1 MTPERLVDVPD
12 GRLWTETTGVGPN
25 VVLVH
30 PGLWDA
36 RTWDPQVP
44 VLVDA
49 GYRVTR
55 YDLRGYGRS
64 SRLTGEPYSNVRD
77 LVAVLD
83 AAGIERAVV
92 VGCSMGGEVALD
104 VTLAHPERVAGLV
117 VAASV
122 PSGFEATPEEEVW
135 WAERMAPV
143 EDAIEAGEHARAEDV
158 RLEMWA
164 PLGTEDEAGEAIRAI
179 AFDNLHELTMDE
191 SDAEALEPPAAGRL
205 DEVAVPTLVLIAEHD
220 PPFMR
225 RGGERIADGIRGAR
239 VVRLDTD
246 HVMNLRSPAA
256 FDALLLAFLADLGD
270 R

>member
-1 MTPERLVDVPD
+1 MSPERSVEVPD
-12 GRLWTETTGVGPN
+12 GRLWSETVGEGPD

-44 VLVDA
+44 VLAAA

-64 SRLTGEPYSNVRD
+64 TRLTGGAYSNVRD
-77 LVAVLD
+77 LAAVMD
-83 AAGIERAVV
+83 AAGVERAVL

-104 VTLAHPERVAGLV
+104 VALAHPDRAMGLV
-117 VAASV
+117 VAASA
-122 PSGFEATPEEEVW
+122 PSGFEMTPEEEAW
-135 WAERMAPV
+135 WDERMAPV
-143 EDAIEAGEHARAEDV
+143 ETAIAAGEHERAEDI
-158 RLEMWA
+158 RLATWA
-164 PLGTEDEAGEAIRAI
+164 PLGTEDGAGAAIRRI

-191 SDAEALEPPAAGRL
+191 SAAEQLSPPAAERL
-205 DEVAVPTLVLIAEHD
+205 HEVAVPTLVLIADHD

-225 RGGERIADGIRGAR
+225 RGGELIAQGVPGAR

-246 HVMNLRSPAA
+246 HVINLRSAEI
-256 FDALLLAFLADLGD
+256 FDELLLGFLRELG
-270 R
+270 

>member
-1 MTPERLVDVPD
+1 MSPERSVEVPD
-12 GRLWTETTGVGPN
+12 GRLWSETVGEGPD

-36 RTWDPQVP
+36 RTWDLQVP
-44 VLVDA
+44 VLTEA

-64 SRLTGEPYSNVRD
+64 SRLTGKPYSNVRD

-83 AAGIERAVV
+83 AAGIERATM

-104 VTLAHPERVAGLV
+104 VTLAHPERVAALV

-122 PSGFEATPEEEVW
+122 PSGFEATPEEEAW
-135 WAERMAPV
+135 WADRMGPV
-143 EDAIEAGEHARAEDV
+143 EAAIEAGEHERAEDL
-158 RLEMWA
+158 RLEVWA
-164 PLGTEDEAGEAIRAI
+164 PLGADDPAGAAIRRI
-179 AFDNLHELTMDE
+179 AFDNLHELEMDE
-191 SDAEALEPPAAGRL
+191 SAAEVLDPPAARRL

-225 RGGERIADGIRGAR
+225 RGGELIARGVPGAR
-239 VVRLDTD
+239 VARLDTD
-246 HVMNLRSPAA
+246 HVINLRSPRA
-256 FDALLLAFLADLGD
+256 FDELLLAFLRDLG
-270 R
+270 

>member
-1 MTPERLVDVPD
+1 MSPERFVDVPG
-12 GRLWTETTGVGPN
+12 GRVWTETTGVGPD

-104 VTLAHPERVAGLV
+104 VTLAHPERVLGLV

-122 PSGFEATPEEEVW
+122 PSGFEATPEEEAW
-135 WAERMAPV
+135 WAERMAP
-143 EDAIEAGEHARAEDV
+143 IEAAIDAGDHERAEDL

-164 PLGTEDEAGEAIRAI
+164 PLGTDDEAGGAIRRI
-179 AFDNLHELTMDE
+179 AFDNLHELMMDE
-191 SDAEALEPPAAGRL
+191 SDAEVLKPPASGRL
-205 DEVAVPTLVLIAEHD
+205 HDVAVPTLVLIAEHD

-225 RGGERIADGIRGAR
+225 RGGELIAAGVPGAQA
-239 VVRLDTD
+239 VHLDTD
-246 HVMNLRSPAA
+246 HVMNLRSPEA
-256 FDALLLAFLADLGD
+256 FDALLLGFLSGLDQG
-270 R
+270 

>member
-1 MTPERLVDVPD
+1 MSAGRFVEVPG
-12 GRLWTETTGVGPN
+12 GRLWSETVGSGSD

-36 RTWDPQVP
+36 RTWEPQVP
-44 VLVDA
+44 VLTEA

-92 VGCSMGGEVALD
+92 VGCSMGGEVVLDLAL
-104 VTLAHPERVAGLV
+104 VHPERVRALV

-122 PSGFEATPEEEVW
+122 PSGFDATPEEEAW
-135 WAERMAPV
+135 WAERMTPIQA
-143 EDAIEAGEHARAEDV
+143 AIEAGEHERAEDL

-164 PLGTEDEAGEAIRAI
+164 PLGTDDPAGAAIRAI
-179 AFDNLHELTMDE
+179 AFDNLHELVMDE
-191 SDAEALEPPAAGRL
+191 SAAESVEPPAAGRL
-205 DEVAVPTLVLIAEHD
+205 HEIAVPTLVLIAEHD

-225 RGGERIADGIRGAR
+225 RGGELIAEGVPGAR
-239 VVRLDTD
+239 VARLDTD
-246 HVMNLRSPAA
+246 HVMNLRSPEA
-256 FDALLLAFLADLGD
+256 FDAILLGFLRELV
-270 R
+270 